1 MNICVVHKTDTNI
14 TKPKLIKNNLR
25 TKMRQ
30 RSITTIHKQAY
41 MVVLEQSSNKN
52 ASTVDNNNA
61 QAPSSGLYC
70 SLRTIFE
77 QKCVN
82 GR

>member
-1 MNICVVHKTDTNI
+1 MVV
-14 TKPKLIKNNLR
+14 LELR

-30 RSITTIHKQAY
+30 RSITTRILLQAY
-41 MVVLEQSSNKN
+41 MVVLEQSSNTN

-61 QAPSSGLYC
+61 QAPSSGLYG